1 MRNKWLIGLLTIM
14 LLVLAA
20 CGGGDDENSDNTPPT
35 TAPTGTSPLSPVTIN
50 TPDTFSMGGEVVNIP
65 AQTLSPGE
73 GRLAL
78 NISMPEGYKFNNL
91 APFRGEFSSSDDT
104 AVSIAPSAAIMEEVE
119 PKLPI
124 TIPLLLGPGEATLT
138 LDLDIYW
145 CEAVNETLCFVAPT
159 QVIVP
164 ITVAADGI
172 TTQANAEV
180 VLVPP
185 IIQ

>member
-1 MRNKWLIGLLTIM
+1 MRNKKWLIGLLAILM
-14 LLVLAA
+14 LILAA
-20 CGGGDDENSDNTPPT
+20 CGGGDENLEDTPPT
-35 TAPTGTSPLSPVTIN
+35 TTPTATSPLSPITIS
-50 TPDTFSMGGEVVNIP
+50 TPDTFSMGGEIVNID

-73 GRLAL
+73 GQLAL

-91 APFRGEFSSSDDT
+91 APFKGEFSSSNDT
-104 AVSIAPSAAIMEEVE
+104 SVSIAPSATIMEEVE

-124 TIPLLLGPGEATLT
+124 TIPLLLAPGEATLT

-185 IIQ
+185 VIQ